1 MSRRGAA
8 VLIVVLWVVGL
19 GLLVRRDMFR
29 PDAERLAEAALRINP
44 GVVYYAVLQGSS
56 QIGFASSSIDTMPGR
71 IISDDYLTA
80 DIQAGGSAHRATART
95 NVRLTRALKVMD
107 FDFSLETDAGLVSAR
122 GDVVGDSVLQL
133 AIASGD
139 SPADTQRVALN
150 GPIFL
155 PTLVPLTVM
164 LGQKPKVGKSFTFSV
179 FDPASMGPRNV
190 KVTIRAES
198 LFTVDDS
205 ASFDSTAMRW
215 VPALRDTVRAWRLV
229 AEDGRAFS
237 GWVDAFGRIVEA
249 EQPGN
254 LIMRR
259 MSYELAFENWRT
271 AKRDSTPTG
280 PGHQNDII
288 ESTAIAANAP
298 VDRKRISQLTVR
310 LKGVP
315 LGGFDLDGDRQ
326 ILRHDTLTVIREDSS
341 SLRPAF
347 TLPSTDA
354 RFPNELKPEPLLQ
367 SKDPQIIVLANRIA
381 AGSRDPVVVA
391 QRLNRW
397 VHDSLAKKI
406 TFGIPNA
413 VQVLKSRSGDCNEH
427 TQLYIALAR
436 ALGLPARSAAGLAL
450 VNGKFYYHA
459 WPEVYLGRWT
469 AVDPT
474 FGQFPADAAHLRF
487 TIGGLVRQADLL
499 RLIGQLGVDVLR
511 SS

>member
-8 VLIVVLWVVGL
+8 VLIVVMWVVGL
-19 GLLVRRDMFR
+19 GLLVRRDYFR

-44 GVVYYAVLQGSS
+44 GVVYYTVLQGST
-56 QIGFASSSIDTMPGR
+56 QIGFASSSIDTMPNR

-107 FDFSLETDAGLVSAR
+107 FDFSLETDGGLVSAR

-139 SPADTQRVALN
+139 TPADTQRVALK

-155 PTLVPLTVM
+155 PALVPLTVM
-164 LGQKPKVGKSFTFSV
+164 LGQKPKVGKSFTFAV

-190 KVTIRAES
+190 KVSIQAES

-205 ASFDSTAMRW
+205 ASFDSTSMKW
-215 VPALRDTVRAWRLV
+215 VTALRDTVRAWRLV
-229 AEDGRAFS
+229 AGDGRAFS
-237 GWVDAFGRIVEA
+237 GWVDAFGRVVEA

-259 MSYELAFENWRT
+259 TAYELAFENWRT

-280 PGHQNDII
+280 PGRNDII

-298 VDRKRISQLTVR
+298 VDRRRISQLTVR

-315 LGGFDLDGDRQ
+315 LGSFDLDGDRQ
-326 ILRHDTLTVIREDSS
+326 ILRRDTLTVIREDSS
-341 SLRPAF
+341 SLRPSFA
-347 TLPSTDA
+347 LPSTDV
-354 RFPNELKPEPLLQ
+354 RFQSMTRAEPLLQ
-367 SKDPQIIVLANRIA
+367 SKDPQIILLANRIA

-397 VHDSLAKKI
+397 VHDSLEKKI

-499 RLIGQLGVDVLR
+499 RLIGQLDIDVLR

>member
-1 MSRRGAA
+1 VSRRGAA
-8 VLIVVLWVVGL
+8 VLIVLLWVVGL
-19 GLLVRRDMFR
+19 GLLVGRDYFR

-44 GVVYYAVLQGSS
+44 GVVYYAVFQG
-56 QIGFASSSIDTMPGR
+56 QTHIGFASSSIDTMPGR

-95 NVRLTRALKVMD
+95 NVRLTRGLRVTD
-107 FDFSLETDAGLVSAR
+107 FDFSLETEAGPVTANGKVL
-122 GDVVGDSVLQL
+122 GDSILQL

-139 SPADTQRVALN
+139 TPADTQRVGIK

-164 LGQKPKVGKSFTFSV
+164 LGDKPKVGKSFTFSV
-179 FDPASMGPRNV
+179 FDPAAMAPTNV

-198 LFTVDDS
+198 LFTIDDS

-215 VPALRDTVRAWRLV
+215 VPALRDTVRAWRL
-229 AEDGRAFS
+229 ASEDGRAFS
-237 GWVDAFGRIVEA
+237 GWVDGFGRIVEA
-249 EQPGN
+249 TQPGN
-254 LIMRR
+254 LVMRR

-271 AKRDSTPTG
+271 AKRADSAGTG
-280 PGHQNDII
+280 RTRDDII

-298 VDRKRISQLTVR
+298 IDKRRISQLTVL
-310 LKGVP
+310 LKNVP

-326 ILRHDTLTVIREDSS
+326 ILRNDTLTVIREDPS
-341 SLRPAF
+341 SLRPSF
-347 TLPSTDA
+347 TLPSTHA
-354 RFPNELKPEPLLQ
+354 RYPAELRPEPLIQ
-367 SKDPQIIVLANRIA
+367 SKDPQIVALATRIA

-391 QRLNRW
+391 ERLTRW
-397 VHDSLAKKI
+397 VHDSLEKEI

-413 VQVLKSRSGDCNEH
+413 LQVLKTRSGDCNEH
-427 TQLYIALAR
+427 TQLYVALAR

-450 VNGKFYYHA
+450 VKGKFYYHA

-499 RLIGQLGVDVLR
+499 RLIGQLDVDVLR

>member
-8 VLIVVLWVVGL
+8 VLIVLLWLVGL
-19 GLLVRRDMFR
+19 GLLVRRDYFR

-44 GVVYYAVLQGSS
+44 GVVYYSVLQSGA

-80 DIQAGGSAHRATART
+80 DIQAGGGVHRATART
-95 NVRLTRALKVMD
+95 NVRLNRALKVMD
-107 FDFSLETDAGLVSAR
+107 FDFTLETEAGLVGAR
-122 GDVVGDSVLQL
+122 GDVLGDSVLQL
-133 AIASGD
+133 SITSGD
-139 SPADTQRVALN
+139 SPPDTQRIALN
-150 GPIFL
+150 GPLFL
-155 PTLVPLTVM
+155 PTLVPLSVM
-164 LGQKPKVGKSFTFSV
+164 LGEKPKVGKSFTFSV
-179 FDPASMGPRNV
+179 FDPAAMAPRDV
-190 KVTIRAES
+190 KVTIAAES

-205 ASFDSTAMRW
+205 ASFDSTAMHW
-215 VPALRDTVRAWRLV
+215 VPALRDTVRAWRLT

-249 EQPGN
+249 TQPGN
-254 LIMRR
+254 LLMRR

-271 AKRDSTPTG
+271 AKRDSLGGPPTRD
-280 PGHQNDII
+280 DII
-288 ESTAIAANAP
+288 ESTAIASNAP
-298 VDRKRISQLTVR
+298 IDRRRISQLTVR
-310 LKGVP
+310 LKNVP

-326 ILRHDTLTVIREDSS
+326 ILRHDTLTIVREDSS
-341 SLRPAF
+341 SLRPSF
-347 TLPSTDA
+347 SLPSTDA
-354 RFPNELKPEPLLQ
+354 RFPAWLKAEPLIQ

-391 QRLNRW
+391 QRLVRW
-397 VHDSLAKKI
+397 VHDSLDKKI

-427 TQLYIALAR
+427 TQLYVALAR

-450 VNGKFYYHA
+450 VRGKFYYHA

-499 RLIGQLGVDVLR
+499 RLIGQLDVDVIR